1 MERPKVAVRYAVS
14 SLFTARFLLEE
25 AGAPEEAITAVNR
38 ALNAVTFSRAEENA
52 RGNRTRIKHPSIRPG
67 QQGGQRRSK

>member
-25 AGAPEEAITAVNR
+25 AGAPEEAISAVNR
-38 ALNAVTFSRAEENA
+38 ALNAVTFSRAEANA
-52 RGNRTRIKHPSIRPG
+52 QGHRTRVKHPSIRPG
-67 QQGGQRRSK
+67 QRGSR